1 MRVKIINRS
10 ENPLPAYQTE
20 SAAGMDLRADIEAPV
35 RLRPLERAVIGT
47 GLYMELPDGFEAQV
61 RPRSGL
67 AAKQGV
73 TVLNSPGTI
82 DADYRG
88 EIGVILVNLSNESV
102 TISKGDRIAQLV
114 IARYERAE
122 WDQVE
127 ALNETARGMD
137 GFGST
142 GHG

>member
-1 MRVKIINRS
+1 MKVKIINRS
-10 ENPLPAYQTE
+10 TNPLPEYQTA
-20 SAAGMDLRADIEAPV
+20 SAAGLDLRAELDAPV
-35 RLRPLERAVIGT
+35 HLRPLERAVIGT
-47 GLYMELPDGFEAQV
+47 GLYVELPEGYEAQV

-88 EIGVILVNLSNESV
+88 EIGVILVNLSNEAV
-102 TISKGDRIAQLV
+102 TINHGDRVAQLV
-114 IARYERAE
+114 IARYERAQ
-122 WDQVE
+122 WIAVE
-127 ALNETARGMD
+127 ELNETARGSG

>member
-35 RLRPLERAVIGT
+35 QLRPLERAVIGT